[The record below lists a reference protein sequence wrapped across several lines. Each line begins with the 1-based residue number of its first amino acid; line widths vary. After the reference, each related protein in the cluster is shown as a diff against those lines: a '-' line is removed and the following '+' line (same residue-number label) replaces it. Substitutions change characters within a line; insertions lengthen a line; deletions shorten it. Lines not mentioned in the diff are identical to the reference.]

1 LLHLVGSSVLL
12 YLIMS
17 SLTYFQQTICHS
29 LVSLICYNIF
39 PVEKHLLLKNMESK
53 QKNEMTN
60 KMLQNKT
67 EAWVRLFIYNEES

>member
-1 LLHLVGSSVLL
+1 
-12 YLIMS
+12 
-17 SLTYFQQTICHS
+17 
-29 LVSLICYNIF
+29 
-39 PVEKHLLLKNMESK
+39 MESK